1 AAHPPGRRRCR
12 PVALGLEP
20 HHRIRRVLQGRTT
33 PCTQTLE
40 GIAAF
45 SGIFHLKGVSP
56 TPPSVVI
63 PGQGPS
69 DREGEAPVSVKIADT
84 AEQSDS
90 PVKVV
95 FIGGLG
101 RSGTTLLERLLGQ
114 LPGVMPLG
122 EITHLWER
130 DLLGN
135 EMCACG

>member
-1 AAHPPGRRRCR
+1 
-12 PVALGLEP
+12 
-20 HHRIRRVLQGRTT
+20 
-33 PCTQTLE
+33 E

-45 SGIFHLKGVSP
+45 SGIFHLKGVAP
-56 TPPSVVI
+56 TPPSGVI

-69 DREGEAPVSVKIADT
+69 GREGEAAVSVKIADT

-95 FIGGLG
+95 CIGGLG

-130 DLLGN
+130 DIIAY
-135 EMCACG
+135 EMCACGATFSYCEFWQRIGEAAFGSWD